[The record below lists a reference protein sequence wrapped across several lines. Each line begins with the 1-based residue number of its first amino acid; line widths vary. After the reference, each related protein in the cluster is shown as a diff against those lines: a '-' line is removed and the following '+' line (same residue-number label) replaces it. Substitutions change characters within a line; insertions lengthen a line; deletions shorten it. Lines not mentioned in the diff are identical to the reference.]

1 MVRRIPGLRNQVSP
15 PSVSIK
21 EAELV
26 DRTRKFLSDIKNS
39 TYAKPQEQATNF
51 ANSRELFEKF
61 AAKDFE
67 LRKL

>member
-1 MVRRIPGLRNQVSP
+1 
-15 PSVSIK
+15 VSIK

-39 TYAKPQEQATNF
+39 TYAKPQEQAANF